1 MRPVEAELH
10 PDVAPLA
17 GLLGTWSLDGD
28 GETTAITH
36 TAVQARG
43 GHWIFS
49 RLLG

>member
-1 MRPVEAELH
+1 MLQALR
-10 PDVAPLA
+10 DVAKGYA